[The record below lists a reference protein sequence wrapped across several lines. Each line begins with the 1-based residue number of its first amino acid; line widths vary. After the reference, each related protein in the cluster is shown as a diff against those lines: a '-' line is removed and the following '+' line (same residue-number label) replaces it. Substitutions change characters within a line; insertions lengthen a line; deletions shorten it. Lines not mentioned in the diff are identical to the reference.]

1 MQHINATAID
11 IRFLPEED
19 RLLLTLRSEEAA
31 VDLLLTRRL
40 TRAML
45 AGIVELL
52 MRSNR
57 DLTRT
62 PVDFRNDVLL
72 FEHMAAAS
80 SWERQRVP
88 DDAGGSDAG
97 PASRPD
103 DGPPRPK
110 ATDRLLVTKLDMNIR
125 DGGIGFLFHDG
136 DVLKA
141 EITFPRDK
149 VHQFLSVL
157 LERAVEAQWD
167 LQELYWLHKRTHII
181 IPEGVQLS

>member
-1 MQHINATAID
+1 MQHITATAID
-11 IRFLPEED
+11 IRFVPEED

-31 VDLLLTRRL
+31 IDLFLTRRL
-40 TRAML
+40 TRLML

-80 SWERQRVP
+80 SWDRQRSP
-88 DDAGGSDAG
+88 DDTADGAG
-97 PASRPD
+97 PARPD
-103 DGPPRPK
+103 AGAPPRPK

-125 DGGIGFLFHDG
+125 DGGIGFLFHEG
-136 DVLKA
+136 DALKA

-157 LERAVEAQWD
+157 LERTVEAQWD